1 MKNKNYTMKKTTCII
16 ILLLFFFC
24 DSWGQDYVNNS
35 MIAFT
40 IPEKDLLPENVAYN
54 PTENAFYIG
63 STRKGKVIKVDASG
77 NQTTFIDGQAYGL
90 WMVIGMKVDASRNLL
105 WVCSS
110 GGENLVGY
118 TQKDDKEGRPAG
130 IFKFDL
136 KSGKLLNKYTLDKPG
151 EIHFFND
158 LVIARNGDVY
168 ATHMFGN
175 HAIYKIA
182 NGSDKLELFVQND
195 AIKWPNGITIAD
207 NQAVLFVAH
216 ADGIARVDIPNKKV
230 TNLTVPEGEK
240 ISRRESIDG
249 LSYYK
254 WSLVG
259 VQPDMKTISR
269 YYLNEKGDGIK
280 EVKVLE
286 KNHPMMDHPTTGVL
300 VDNEFYYIANSQF
313 EKISEEGVLSP
324 IQQLYEPVILKVKID

>member
-1 MKNKNYTMKKTTCII
+1 MHCTLVGHRVRVARPCTSGCQANSYYCRPIHFTLSVP
-16 ILLLFFFC
+16 LLL
-24 DSWGQDYVNNS
+24 
-35 MIAFT
+35 
-40 IPEKDLLPENVAYN
+40 
-54 PTENAFYIG
+54 
-63 STRKGKVIKVDASG
+63 
-77 NQTTFIDGQAYGL
+77 
-90 WMVIGMKVDASRNLL
+90 
-105 WVCSS
+105 
-110 GGENLVGY
+110 LVGH
-118 TQKDDKEGRPAG
+118 R
-130 IFKFDL
+130 
-136 KSGKLLNKYTLDKPG
+136 
-151 EIHFFND
+151 
-158 LVIARNGDVY
+158 VRV
-168 ATHMFGN
+168 
-175 HAIYKIA
+175 
-182 NGSDKLELFVQND
+182 
-195 AIKWPNGITIAD
+195 
-207 NQAVLFVAH
+207 
-216 ADGIARVDIPNKKV
+216 ARVDIPNKKV

-324 IQQLYEPVILKVKID
+324 MQQLYEPVILKVKID